1 MLLTNGPKNIGIFKE
16 VITMNENIL
25 VRKIFYRLEKS
36 TFYPGRYLVLN
47 DGNYV
52 THFYAG
58 SDNEAIEKFNK
69 GDY

>member
-1 MLLTNGPKNIGIFKE
+1 MNG
-16 VITMNENIL
+16 NIL
-25 VRKIFYRLEKS
+25 ARKVFYRLEKS

-52 THFYAG
+52 THFYA
-58 SDNEAIEKFNK
+58 DNDGDAIEKFNK

>member
-1 MLLTNGPKNIGIFKE
+1 
-16 VITMNENIL
+16 MNENIL
-25 VRKIFYRLEKS
+25 ARRLFYRLEKS

-47 DGNYV
+47 DGNYI

-58 SDNEAIEKFNK
+58 SDQEAIEKFNK